1 MVSAVCRRLLP
12 VSLCEAADPKR
23 VCCHGDRGAGSDA

>member
-12 VSLCEAADPKR
+12 VSLYGDAR